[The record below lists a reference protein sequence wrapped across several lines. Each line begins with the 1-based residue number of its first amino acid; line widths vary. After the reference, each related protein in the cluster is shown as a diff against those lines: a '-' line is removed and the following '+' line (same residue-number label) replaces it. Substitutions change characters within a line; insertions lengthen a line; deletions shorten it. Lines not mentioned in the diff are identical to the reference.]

1 MKLLAN
7 VDLGPIKAGEIVA
20 PKFNPGP
27 GGANAGTAFA
37 NLASTIV
44 GFLTVLA
51 GLYCA
56 LMLILGG
63 IQYIAS
69 QGDKTNLTKARDQI
83 TWAIAGL
90 AIVVLSWSIIWL
102 IGKVL
107 GIDILNIENLL
118 NNIKK

>member
-90 AIVVLSWSIIWL
+90 AIVVLSWSIMEL
-102 IGKVL
+102 LGKIL
-107 GIDILNIENLL
+107 GIDILNIGGVLS
-118 NNIKK
+118 NISK

>member
-1 MKLLAN
+1 MKLLTATYPLPPIDSGN
-7 VDLGPIKAGEIVA
+7 VVA
-20 PKFNPGP
+20 DKFNPLKQGA
-27 GGANAGTAFA
+27 GGSFT
-37 NLASTIV
+37 NLASTIL

-69 QGDKTNLTKARDQI
+69 QGDKTNLSKARDQM

-90 AIVVLSWSIIWL
+90 AIVVLSWSIIFL
-102 IGKVL
+102 VGKVL
-107 GIDILNIENLL
+107 GIDILNVKSLIDRL
-118 NNIKK
+118 